1 MSNFKQRAEHY
12 IKECIA
18 EITYNKNAVQSYE
31 SEIAL
36 KKELLRLARKSL
48 KLSEENLKDYQKSLE
63 GVDFNED

>member
-12 IKECIA
+12 IKECTA
-18 EITYNKNAVQSYE
+18 EITYNKNSVSSLE
-31 SEIAL
+31 KEIAL
-36 KKELLRLARKSL
+36 KKELLKLARKSL